1 MRPILA
7 WAAACLFAA
16 APARAAIE
24 FGEPASLSL
33 SFAGGAMPLAAR
45 LAPAPGAALLDVI
58 VSSSG
63 YPAYYACYMCNGD
76 GTFGG
81 LRASGM
87 LQTEAV
93 DLVVGDFNGDGI
105 ADFAAVNRIGLG

>member
-1 MRPILA
+1 M
-7 WAAACLFAA
+7 
-16 APARAAIE
+16 
-24 FGEPASLSL
+24 G
-33 SFAGGAMPLAAR
+33 
-45 LAPAPGAALLDVI
+45 
-58 VSSSG
+58 
-63 YPAYYACYMCNGD
+63 NGD